1 MSTFRGLALILLLS
15 WVGGCIPYMHQH
27 LLAPQPARLGAELNR
42 NEHWRQLPAPSERT
56 VVAVYKF
63 RDQTGQYK
71 PQTNG
76 SSFSTAVT
84 QGATSILIRAL
95 DESGWFEPIER
106 ENIGNLLN
114 ERKIIRS
121 TREEFSQQTG
131 RPQPGLAPLLF
142 AGIILE
148 GGIISYDSNI
158 ITGGGGLR
166 YFGAGASG
174 QYRQD
179 RVTVYLRAISTSSGR
194 IFRTVY
200 TSKTILSQ
208 QVDAGVFQFVSFKHL
223 LETETGF
230 TYNEPSEM
238 AVKEAIEK
246 AVQALIYEGFNDH
259 LWSPRDTAEQH
270 GPGRQAYLREKST
283 NLDIDVLGRET
294 YPRRPN
300 LSIGLSGALQHY
312 VGDYSSGLNRPGLE
326 ASLRYRLGDATSLF
340 INAGR
345 GQLAAGAGGQAF
357 SQTFNYAEAGL
368 LLRLLPQDVL
378 TPYLL
383 AGGGLTGRTRPT
395 AEQPRLLPHLLA
407 GAGAE
412 YLLTPHLG
420 LNVGLDVHYYLS
432 DQLDGLATG
441 RYNDYYL
448 AGRAGIS
455 LYLGRQPRRN
465 AQAR

>member
-1 MSTFRGLALILLLS
+1 
-15 WVGGCIPYMHQH
+15 
-27 LLAPQPARLGAELNR
+27 
-42 NEHWRQLPAPSERT
+42 
-56 VVAVYKF
+56 
-63 RDQTGQYK
+63 
-71 PQTNG
+71 
-76 SSFSTAVT
+76 
-84 QGATSILIRAL
+84 
-95 DESGWFEPIER
+95 
-106 ENIGNLLN
+106 
-114 ERKIIRS
+114 
-121 TREEFSQQTG
+121 
-131 RPQPGLAPLLF
+131 
-142 AGIILE
+142 
-148 GGIISYDSNI
+148 
-158 ITGGGGLR
+158 
-166 YFGAGASG
+166 
-174 QYRQD
+174 
-179 RVTVYLRAISTSSGR
+179 VYLRAISTSSGR

-246 AVQALIYEGFNDH
+246 AVQALIYEGFDDH

-326 ASLRYRLGDATSLF
+326 VSLRYRLGGATSLF

-420 LNVGLDVHYYLS
+420 LNVGFDVHYYLS

-465 AQAR
+465 AQER